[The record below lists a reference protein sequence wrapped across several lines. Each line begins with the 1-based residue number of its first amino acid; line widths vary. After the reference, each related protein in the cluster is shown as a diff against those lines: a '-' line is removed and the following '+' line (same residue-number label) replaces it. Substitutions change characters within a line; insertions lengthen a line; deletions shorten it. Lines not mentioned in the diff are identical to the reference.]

1 MPVSEGACLFG
12 IRIDRF
18 KLIDYYSVPW
28 DDVPAQTPAPVMI
41 ATRDLATGKEEAFA
55 WHLLAEAQGIP
66 PQEIPSRWFDLER
79 SALQSLFTHFQD
91 NPKTW
96 WLHWGLHG
104 IEFGFPALAQR
115 AKALDL
121 GDLRFPERRS
131 IDLAELLKN
140 RLGEDYVPHNRLK
153 NLILLNQINRLGLLE
168 VTELTAS
175 YRAGEFS
182 RMLRSLR
189 RKLYC
194 ISQIVEL
201 GAAGRL
207 QAAGGRLVV
216 LSCSGEGDK
225 ARWIT
230 CARSFLDD
238 GRTAGSSVTLT
249 DASGGN
255 LLEKVSPFIPSKL
268 QRRILESLN
277 GKAMT
282 QDTLARKLDYERS
295 SLHRHGLKE
304 LKQRGK
310 IRNSRRVRGYYRP
323 DAPPP
328 EYREYL
334 QETPSDLI

>member
-1 MPVSEGACLFG
+1 MPASEGACLFG

-41 ATRDLATGKEEAFA
+41 ATRDLATGKEEVFA

-66 PQEIPSRWFDLER
+66 PQEIPSRRFDLER
-79 SALQSLFTHFQD
+79 SALQSLFTHFQG

-115 AKALDL
+115 AKALGL
-121 GDLRFPERRS
+121 GDQHLPERRS

-153 NLILLNQINRLGLLE
+153 NLILLNQVNCHGLLE
-168 VTELTAS
+168 VAELTAA

-194 ISQIVEL
+194 ISRIVER

-207 QAAGGRLVV
+207 RAADGRLVI
-216 LSCSGEGDK
+216 LSGTGEGDK

-230 CARSFLDD
+230 CARSFLDE
-238 GRTAGSSVTLT
+238 GRTAGPSV
-249 DASGGN
+249 APAEVSGN
-255 LLEKVSPFIPSKL
+255 NPPEEASPFIPSEL

-282 QDTLARKLDYERS
+282 LDALAGKLDCERS
-295 SLHRHGLKE
+295 SLHRDGLKE
-304 LKQRGK
+304 LKERGK
-310 IRNSRRVRGYYRP
+310 IRNSRRVGGYYRP

-328 EYREYL
+328 EYREYP
-334 QETPSDLI
+334 QETLSDLN